1 MRLPAALTRAPS
13 LAPRRADKVVTHL
26 SYQSYVPLCLSTLRG
41 IAVAARSHPV
51 LVAPAKIHHLAVA
64 HRLGVVPTGETSIVI
79 AVSASHRR
87 EAFALCEW
95 LLEEVKKKAQ
105 VWKREVY
112 ANGESVEGAVDGGS
126 EPQSAWKEN
135 FKDGKW

>member
-1 MRLPAALTRAPS
+1 
-13 LAPRRADKVVTHL
+13 
-26 SYQSYVPLCLSTLRG
+26 VPLCLSTLHS
-41 IAVAARSHPV
+41 IATAARSHPA
-51 LVAPAKIHHLAVA
+51 LANPPAAIHHLAIA
-64 HRLGVVPTGETSIVI
+64 HRLGIVPTGESSIVI

-87 EAFALCEW
+87 ESFALCEW

-112 ANGESVEGAVDGGS
+112 ADGASVEGAVDGGS